1 MTEAAAQ
8 IDDPGS
14 LLSELSEEETK
25 MLEERHCVR
34 SRDDVYWVE
43 PSGRVRKE
51 RASRLYYI
59 QTREGIY
66 RVSKLSGELIEV

>member
-1 MTEAAAQ
+1 VTQAVPQ

-14 LLSELSEEETK
+14 LLSELTEDESK
-25 MLEERHCVR
+25 LLEERHCVCR
-34 SRDDVYWVE
+34 GEDVYWVE

-59 QTREGIY
+59 QTRVGVY
-66 RVSKLSGELIEV
+66 RVSKLSGELVEV